1 MFANLHWPTHNVWV
15 TRAKVAKDAT
25 CRFLSLLTSQVKQQD
40 IRSRATSGQRLSV
53 WACTRGSETVCGVTA
68 IPMHQGSDSSATQ
81 GGALC
86 TPGCPLHTLVWDS
99 PNAMLFA
106 LNTVMSCQI
115 LLKWSLKNENK
126 KNLTKKQSLL
136 RKLWLVCTNF
146 TVKVYGEGF
155 LCMIPKHFCE
165 VCIDGWM
172 TESECMKKYITALF
186 ERLLSIRTKLASAA
200 VSQILSLELACERY
214 WHLLLSRIANMPKRL
229 NLLCRY
235 HLRREVSNM
244 RNCVSEKG
252 LYSVFVQGW
261 RVCMFGLNLLK

>member
-1 MFANLHWPTHNVWV
+1 
-15 TRAKVAKDAT
+15 
-25 CRFLSLLTSQVKQQD
+25 
-40 IRSRATSGQRLSV
+40 
-53 WACTRGSETVCGVTA
+53 
-68 IPMHQGSDSSATQ
+68 
-81 GGALC
+81 
-86 TPGCPLHTLVWDS
+86 
-99 PNAMLFA
+99 MLFA

-115 LLKWSLKNENK
+115 LLKWSLVKWTK
-126 KNLTKKQSLL
+126 KKLDEKQSLL

-146 TVKVYGEGF
+146 TVKVYGEGL

-165 VCIDGWM
+165 VCIDWWM

-186 ERLLSIRTKLASAA
+186 EPLSSISRKLASVA
-200 VSQILSLELACERY
+200 VSQILILELACESY

-244 RNCVSEKG
+244 RNCISEKG

-261 RVCMFGLNLLK
+261 HVCMFGLNLLK